1 MATLVGKTVG
11 KYQVVER
18 LGRGGMAAV
27 YKAYHPQLE
36 RYAAIKVLHGHLI
49 EGQDFLARF
58 QREAKAIAALQ
69 HPNIVQVYD
78 FDVKEEYYYMVM
90 EFIDGGSLKDLLTDS
105 GGTLPISGITHIVG
119 ETAAA
124 LDYAHRQG
132 VIHRDIKPA
141 NVLLSKEGR
150 VVLTDFGIARIM
162 SDTQFT
168 TTGALVGTPA
178 YMSPEQGKGLTIT
191 PSSDIYSLGVIL
203 YELITGQPPFDAD
216 TPLSLIYKHI
226 NAPLTSPRLLR
237 KDISPAL
244 EKVMLTALAKEPQDR
259 FSAAGEMS
267 QAIEKAV
274 SQISKSETMA
284 TFPKEEEPPS
294 EEIKQKSES
303 DIYEKGTVAMEPE
316 EALEPT
322 LTSQPAVA
330 MEAGESPGV
339 YDKATMAMGD
349 GDTPAE
355 IPSAPPDG
363 DPPPVSAD
371 APPDA
376 SPPADTPPSLP
387 PQREKSS
394 PTRQIKPLTIAL
406 SAAGVVL
413 LALFLIFGLPKLL
426 GGADCTSLPDCQ
438 NLADERM
445 GAGDFNAAV
454 DALDAAVDY
463 VPRSEH
469 PENAHLW
476 CLRGEAL
483 EALGQIGDALHSFE
497 ECLAWTED
505 DPGLEDTRMFAEDNI
520 MRLEE

>member
-1 MATLVGKTVG
+1 
-11 KYQVVER
+11 
-18 LGRGGMAAV
+18 MAAV
-27 YKAYHPQLE
+27 YKGYHPTLE
-36 RYAAIKVLHGHLI
+36 RYTAIKVLHGHLV

-141 NVLLSKEGR
+141 NVLLSKGGR

-226 NAPLTSPRLLR
+226 NDPLTSPRLLR

-259 FSAAGEMS
+259 FSTADEMS
-267 QAIEKAV
+267 QALEKAV
-274 SQISKSETMA
+274 SQIAKSETMA
-284 TFPKEEEPPS
+284 TFPEEEEPPS
-294 EEIKQKSES
+294 EETEQKPDP

-316 EALEPT
+316 DAPEPT
-322 LTSQPAVA
+322 LTSQPTVA
-330 MEAGESPGV
+330 MEAEEEAPDIF
-339 YDKATMAMGD
+339 DKATVAMGD

-355 IPSAPPDG
+355 IPPAPPGG
-363 DPPPVSAD
+363 DPPD
-371 APPDA
+371 T

-387 PQREKSS
+387 PEREKPS
-394 PTRQIKPLTIAL
+394 PTRRRIKPLTIAL
-406 SAAGVVL
+406 SVAGVVL

-426 GGADCTSLPDCQ
+426 GGADCASLPDCQ

-445 GAGDFNAAV
+445 GAGDFDGAV
-454 DALDAAVDY
+454 DALDAAIGY
-463 VPRSEH
+463 VPGSEH

-476 CLRGEAL
+476 CQRGEAL
-483 EALGQIGDALHSFE
+483 EASGQIGEAINSFE
-497 ECLAWTED
+497 ECIGWTED